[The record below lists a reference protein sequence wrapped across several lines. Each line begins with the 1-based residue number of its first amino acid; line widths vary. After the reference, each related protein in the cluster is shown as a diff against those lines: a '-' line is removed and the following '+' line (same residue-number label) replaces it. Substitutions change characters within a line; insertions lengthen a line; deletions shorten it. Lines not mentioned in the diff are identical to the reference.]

1 MKKEVDELDIEI
13 LKYLED
19 DARKSL
25 KKLADDMKKK
35 TSTIYHRL
43 QRLKSRN
50 FIMGYSIIFNPEYLN
65 IEKISMEKVILKP
78 LNISSLDN
86 MFVKSFANFINNEF
100 PQVLMI
106 TLSES
111 GKAIY
116 LISAHIT
123 TADHTKFIETL
134 NNNPYIDKIET
145 EFFSQFIKGQK
156 LFTFNE
162 QWIKRKSRTKKTEE
176 EGEEDDGTMEIQI
189 DDEDGEVGK
198 KKDID
203 AEDELDDED
212 ELHF

>member
-1 MKKEVDELDIEI
+1 

-50 FIMGYSIIFNPEYLN
+50 FILGYSIIFNPEYLN
-65 IEKISMEKVILKP
+65 IEKISMEKIILKP

-86 MFVKSFANFINNEF
+86 MFVKSFANFINTEF

-106 TLSES
+106 ALSEN
-111 GKAIY
+111 GKTIN

-134 NNNPYIDKIET
+134 RNNPYIERIET
-145 EFFSQFIKGQK
+145 EFFSQFVKGQK

-162 QWIKRKSRTKKTEE
+162 QWIKRKARTKKVADE
-176 EGEEDDGTMEIQI
+176 EGEEEDDGTMEIQI
-189 DDEDGEVGK
+189 DDEDEVEGDKGKDK
-198 KKDID
+198 KK
-203 AEDELDDED
+203 AVEEEDELDDD
-212 ELHF
+212 EIHF